1 MIIIKDL
8 HLIWADLQFLTLKT
22 IIIKMMMMAAV
33 PLMSRIIT
41 ATRRPRMAAVLSE
54 LPRVVDDEVI
64 TVTGAAIKVTI
75 ID

>member
-1 MIIIKDL
+1 M
-8 HLIWADLQFLTLKT
+8 KT
-22 IIIKMMMMAAV
+22 IIIKTMMAAV